1 MRAVLCV
8 LTFTALKVVLGQY
21 DPYLPP
27 DFPEIGGFTAPP
39 PTSTVT
45 TLANT
50 TPAKTTYLF
59 PTTAAGTTFS
69 VPATSPP
76 VPTSSAPPPAPSSSA
91 PPPGPSSS
99 APPAPPG
106 SSAPPADP
114 ESSAPPEPSSPP
126 PAPESPA
133 PSPAARSS
141 TSPPTSESSVPPW
154 SPARTPFPGPSEPPA
169 PSVPP
174 PPPPAPA
181 PQPAPTPPPP
191 PVPAPQPAPPPHPP
205 LPPPPPPP
213 APAPGPPVPP
223 PFVPPQPQPPN
234 RRPWPRPHC
243 GNPRLTDT
251 QRGIFL
257 DIHNNYRSSL
267 TGGQEVNNGHG
278 FAPTPARMYRMQYN
292 CDAESYAQQHASTCN
307 GRRLDPIHHRGYKGN
322 IYVLYDLQTTKEGA
336 MQWLTPD
343 VRLLVVPSS
352 VAFTDH

>member
-1 MRAVLCV
+1 MSTSNNEERELEELLCGSRMVKQLCSFSLKRNNWLGIYSNKLIARIKAAINRVCQQSRKMRAVLCV

-133 PSPAARSS
+133 PSPAARKRWKKLD
-141 TSPPTSESSVPPW
+141 EQ
-154 SPARTPFPGPSEPPA
+154 RCRLPG
-169 PSVPP
+169 
-174 PPPPAPA
+174 
-181 PQPAPTPPPP
+181 
-191 PVPAPQPAPPPHPP
+191 
-205 LPPPPPPP
+205 
-213 APAPGPPVPP
+213 
-223 PFVPPQPQPPN
+223 
-234 RRPWPRPHC
+234 
-243 GNPRLTDT
+243 
-251 QRGIFL
+251 
-257 DIHNNYRSSL
+257 RSSSNAVQLNPSDLKQLEL
-267 TGGQEVNNGHG
+267 T
-278 FAPTPARMYRMQYN
+278 RMKEQ
-292 CDAESYAQQHASTCN
+292 CTIHACM
-307 GRRLDPIHHRGYKGN
+307 GK
-322 IYVLYDLQTTKEGA
+322 
-336 MQWLTPD
+336 
-343 VRLLVVPSS
+343 
-352 VAFTDH
+352 